1 MQLLPLI
8 SALSAAALLSLLRLH
23 QKIHWEGQ
31 AKAGTCEV
39 VTLDE
44 DRSQPWRTVNRQS
57 VRCACRKGQMAG
69 TIRARPACVDE
80 GVVRTQRWCEMSPCL
95 KDEACHLLD
104 QRSGWICSQPG
115 GRVKTTTVS

>member
-57 VRCACRKGQMAG
+57 VRCVCGKGQMAG
-69 TIRARPACVDE
+69 TIRARPAC
-80 GVVRTQRWCEMSPCL
+80 
-95 KDEACHLLD
+95 LLT
-104 QRSGWICSQPG
+104 G
-115 GRVKTTTVS
+115 